1 MTPEELIEILAE
13 RPFVPLLLHM
23 SNGRT
28 HEVRHPE
35 NILVGEEVV
44 AISIP
49 KKGRVYPLIRMVSLP
64 HINEI
69 EPVSSVGG

>member
-23 SNGRT
+23 SNSRT

-35 NILVGEEVV
+35 NLLVGEEVV

-49 KKGRVYPLIRMVSLP
+49 KKGESIP
-64 HINEI
+64 
-69 EPVSSVGG
+69 